1 MRFATLSAGD
11 GPSLA
16 LVEGNDL
23 IDFSLVDGAPTDLR
37 SALAQGT
44 DLAAVAAVARRSD
57 AVRIPLAGAVLAPA
71 VPRPGKVLCLGM
83 NYRDHAAEGGHKPP
97 EYPAVF
103 MRGAT
108 SLGASGSTLAM
119 PHNSEQ
125 LDYEAELAV
134 VIGKGG
140 YRIDADRALDHVFGY
155 AAFNDLSVRD
165 YQRKASQW
173 TMGKNFD
180 GTGILGP
187 VIATADELPAGASG
201 LAIASRLNG
210 RIMQSSNTREMIF
223 SVAEAIALI
232 SDVMTLEPGDV
243 IAMGTPA
250 GVGFAQ
256 TPPAWLRAGD
266 EIVVEIEGL
275 GEQRLHIAT
284 GPA

>member
-71 VPRPGKVLCLGM
+71 VPRPGKILCLGM

-108 SLGASGSTLAM
+108 SLGASGSTLAT

-140 YRIDADRALDHVFGY
+140 YRIDAARALDHVFGY
-155 AAFNDLSVRD
+155 AAFNDVSVRD

-223 SVAEAIALI
+223 SVAEAVALI

-275 GEQRLHIAT
+275 GEQRLHIAD